1 MKNYTFLI
9 AAGGT
14 GGHLFPAISVVS
26 ELRKI
31 NPDFRF
37 IFVGRKDKIEGKV
50 VKNLGYEFHHIEIEG
65 LKGLFDIR
73 NILLPFKVFQSEYRI
88 KQILRKKKVDA
99 LIATGAYISFPPALA
114 ANAAKVPIFLME
126 SNFNPGKTITLLSK
140 YAEVLFTSFPETQS
154 FLQNKKIKQIKYV
167 GNPVRDDFFKNPI
180 DKIKAREM
188 WGLDPSKPTLLVFG
202 GSLGAQKINNAIKT
216 NIDELTSADL
226 QIIWQTGK
234 EYDKYKSL
242 DLPNQIKCV
251 EFIDDMYSAYT
262 AADLVLCRS
271 GASTLSELAVMAKPS
286 LLVPLVLAANNE
298 QESNARFF
306 EKNGAAV
313 LLNQETLHIA
323 LTKKVSDVL
332 TNKSKLKEMEIN
344 IRRFAKPDAA
354 RDIAN
359 AIVVNLNSRG

>member
-14 GGHLFPAISVVS
+14 GGHLFPAISVVT
-26 ELRKI
+26 ELKKI
-31 NPDFRF
+31 NPSFNF

-65 LKGLFDIR
+65 LKGLFDLR
-73 NILLPFKVFQSEYRI
+73 NLLLPLKVFQSEFRI
-88 KQILRKKKVDA
+88 KQIIKKKKVDA

-114 ANAAKVPIFLME
+114 ANNAKVPIFLME

-140 YAEVLFTSFPETQS
+140 YAEILFTSFPETKD
-154 FLQNKKIKQIKYV
+154 FLQNKKIKQIIYT
-167 GNPVRDDFFKNPI
+167 GNPVRDDFFKNQI
-180 DKIKAREM
+180 DVAKAREI
-188 WGLDPSKPTLLVFG
+188 WGLEPNKPTLLVFG
-202 GSLGAQKINNAIKT
+202 GSLGAQKINNAIKI
-216 NIDELTSADL
+216 NLEDL
-226 QIIWQTGK
+226 GSENLQMIWQTGK

-242 DLPNQIKCV
+242 DLPPNIKCV
-251 EFIDDMYSAYT
+251 EFIDDMYSAYV

-271 GASTLSELAVMAKPS
+271 GASTLSELAVMSKPS

-298 QESNARFF
+298 QEYNARFF

-313 LLNQETLHIA
+313 ILNQETLHIA
-323 LTKKVSDVL
+323 LRNKICEVL
-332 TNKSKLKEMEIN
+332 NNKIKLQEMQMN

-359 AIVVNLNSRG
+359 KIVANLESGV